1 MLGEILYLSF
11 IVHASETEG
20 KAPLL
25 HLKLP
30 YQKKT
35 KKKKQ
40 KKTLESYTP
49 RLEAIFLNIYEWKK
63 RFEEVLMKIFVRVSM
78 CVCAQSCPTLCGLTD
93 CRSPGSSVQG
103 ILQAKIPEWVAISYS
118 RESS

>member
-11 IVHASETEG
+11 IVHDSETEG

-25 HLKLP
+25 HLKLS
-30 YQKKT
+30 YQKK
-35 KKKKQ
+35 KQ
-40 KKTLESYTP
+40 QTLELYTP

-78 CVCAQSCPTLCGLTD
+78 CVCAQSCPTLCGLMD
-93 CRSPGSSVQG
+93 CRPPGSSVQR
-103 ILQAKIPEWVAISYS
+103 ILQARIPEWVAISHC